1 MLRARREARLGA
13 SEQYPRSLENRAM
26 SLSFDNIE
34 EASMPGGFWK
44 KWSAKAASKAEQKQ
58 IEKMMKGQDKQDQR
72 SRRRAGRG
80 SSRRQNR
87 QEGKKAKEVHKILWI
102 VITTHE

>member
-1 MLRARREARLGA
+1 
-13 SEQYPRSLENRAM
+13 M

-34 EASMPGGFWK
+34 EATMPDGFWK
-44 KWSAKAASKAEQKQ
+44 KWGAKEATKAEQKQ
-58 IEKMMKGQDKQDQR
+58 IEKMMKDQDKQDQR

-87 QEGKKAKEVHKILWI
+87 QEEKKAKEVNKILWM
-102 VITTHE
+102 VITTHEGRTGGDDEWDSESESHKH